1 MSKPKLLTAST
12 MLAFIFIFAMT
23 GLDVILSYMGW
34 KPTFGDDL
42 LAGII
47 GFLPSVGSV
56 SLSMLIGV
64 TPSWRAKILSGIIW
78 LFCISISLSGNFLNM
93 TARAFESLETENIA
107 KVEVVNVENT
117 NEEQIKIF
125 KDANKEQLA
134 LYDLEIADL
143 TSQYEKA
150 RESRDFQINDGVNRD
165 GSIGPKARAFQA
177 SMDRISEDI
186 ENKRERKRK
195 LQSESSTALL
205 EFQKA
210 QLSTLSKSKVE
221 LTETQN
227 DMSGHMPVIRY
238 FIPNSDTQRQVVLWG
253 LGIFAAVISLAGPV
267 VSYAMAVHLNHK
279 RLAQKKNFNV
289 VDKEGDISVNNY
301 MKKKFWLTRLFSRF
315 VKKREEPIV
324 EEVLPVV
331 EDVEEVLPVV
341 EEVLPVVED
350 ASDRSL
356 IITKAEEITISQQT
370 EEEQEAIRQAAE
382 VKRIRRL
389 KNMGYR

>member
-107 KVEVVNVENT
+107 KVEVVNVKNT
-117 NEEQIKIF
+117 NEEQIKVF
-125 KDANKEQLA
+125 KGANKEQLA

-279 RLAQKKNFNV
+279 RLAQKKTL
-289 VDKEGDISVNNY
+289 
-301 MKKKFWLTRLFSRF
+301 M
-315 VKKREEPIV
+315 
-324 EEVLPVV
+324 
-331 EDVEEVLPVV
+331 
-341 EEVLPVVED
+341 
-350 ASDRSL
+350 
-356 IITKAEEITISQQT
+356 
-370 EEEQEAIRQAAE
+370 
-382 VKRIRRL
+382 
-389 KNMGYR
+389 